1 MPNNRR
7 DRLALDF
14 RLKRFQ
20 RGAEYSL
27 LITIF
32 LYYLMAFRGWYQLPI
47 ALAAGGL
54 MFGMNFHLTQLREH
68 RRTAPPENRTR
79 ILADTLESILFMVFV
94 GATLAVGFIWRAT
107 QFTEQE
113 MYAYMAAVLIGVF
126 AAGMTG
132 EIFWQRRN
140 FRRLSVAQR
149 VHYIVN
155 LRRTIILPYTNSR
168 QNGQR

>member
-1 MPNNRR
+1 MPNDR

-20 RGAEYSL
+20 RGVEYSL

-32 LYYLMAFRGWYQLPI
+32 FYYLLAFQGWYQLPI
-47 ALAAGGL
+47 ALFAGGI
-54 MFGMNFHLTQLREH
+54 MFGMNFHLTQLRER
-68 RRTAPPENRTR
+68 RRTAAPENRSR

-94 GATLAVGFIWRAT
+94 GVSLAVGFIWRSDR
-107 QFTEQE
+107 FTEQE
-113 MYAYMAAVLIGVF
+113 MYAYMAAVLIGLF
-126 AAGMTG
+126 AAGMMG
-132 EIFWQRRN
+132 EIVWQRRN
-140 FRRLSVAQR
+140 FRQLSVAQR

-168 QNGQR
+168 QNNQR